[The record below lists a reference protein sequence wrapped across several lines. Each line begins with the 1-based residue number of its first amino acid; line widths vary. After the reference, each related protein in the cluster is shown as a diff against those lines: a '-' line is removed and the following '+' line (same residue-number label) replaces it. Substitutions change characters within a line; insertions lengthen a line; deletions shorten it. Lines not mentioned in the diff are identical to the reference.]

1 MLKKIL
7 LEYHNQ
13 NSCVI
18 YNIKLVGMAI
28 QTNAY
33 TQNCKLQNRS
43 QVVGNPEGFIYNIV
57 FYNLILTSTFS
68 QALKAFISP
77 NEFT

>member
-1 MLKKIL
+1 MLNKIL
-7 LEYHNQ
+7 FVYHNQ

-18 YNIKLVGMAI
+18 YNIILVGLAI

-33 TQNCKLQNRS
+33 TQNCILQNWS
-43 QVVGNPEGFIYNIV
+43 LVGYPEGFIYNIV
-57 FYNLILTSTFS
+57 FHNLILALTFG
-68 QALKAFISP
+68 QVLKAFISP